1 MTANNH
7 DQKKYACKVRHIPYT
22 LIKPES
28 NVIRKAGQTMEK
40 KIEFET
46 LDHETQVK
54 IVETLLS
61 YDKCHVEHANG
72 KNEVTPNWCI
82 CATYPEDSW
91 VSQDFAREDFDLDGF
106 DYHTAWDNLTQF
118 WYSMTI
124 EQKIGTCK
132 KFEMIA
138 GAFVELVI
146 QKYLMRKKIYNKYYG
161 KGK

>member
-1 MTANNH
+1 M
-7 DQKKYACKVRHIPYT
+7 RPIPYT

-28 NVIRKAGQTMEK
+28 KTLRKDGQTMEK
-40 KIEFET
+40 KIEFAT

-61 YDKCHVEHANG
+61 YDKCHVEYDNG
-72 KNEVTPNWCI
+72 KIDVTPNWCI
-82 CATYPEDSW
+82 CLSYPEDYW
-91 VSQDFAREDFDLDGF
+91 VSQDFEREDFDFDGF

-118 WYSMTI
+118 WDSMTI
-124 EQKIGTCK
+124 EQKIATRK

-146 QKYLMRKKIYNKYYG
+146 QKYLMRKEIFDKYYG